1 MYKEKWWAVALQL
14 HIVFPGVVNFCK
26 CKKKRVWKKNTEFQ
40 EVLQTILK
48 HNVYPGCLHSESSQG
63 KSLIGIS
70 TSYGNQDPAVEMIGW
85 AYEVEV
91 LSVFKLVY
99 PVLSYLSLSLLS
111 PLYIVLPMELN
122 LMSRGLNFVS
132 KVTTGFL
139 ICRDVLSP
147 WLVKMKCPQF
157 ILCLIKYPNAILI
170 HGLGSLLRSSTLHFY
185 IYMDSSRSE
194 GGTFCWKKH
203 M

>member
-99 PVLSYLSLSLLS
+99 PVLSYLSLSLES
-111 PLYIVLPMELN
+111 IIYSSSYGVELN
-122 LMSRGLNFVS
+122 VTWLKFCLKGHDRIPNMQRCFIPMISENEMPTIYFV
-132 KVTTGFL
+132 F
-139 ICRDVLSP
+139 D
-147 WLVKMKCPQF
+147 
-157 ILCLIKYPNAILI
+157 
-170 HGLGSLLRSSTLHFY
+170 
-185 IYMDSSRSE
+185 
-194 GGTFCWKKH
+194 
-203 M
+203 